1 MELVGLF
8 WISSLGTVP
17 SDVRHG
23 GASVKNKTWFTWRK
37 KGAWTGFWYILPWL
51 IGFLVFQMYPFLASF
66 CYSFTDYTLLNQPSF
81 VGLKNYIALF
91 TADPQFL
98 ETMKITGFYALLS
111 VPLKLAFALFIAC
124 ILNRN
129 VKGIGIYRSFYYLPS
144 ILGGSV
150 AVSVLWRVLF
160 MKDGAV
166 NRFLGIL
173 GLQAVNWLTDPNI
186 ALLTLSMLQ
195 VWQFGSAMVIFLAA
209 LKQIPVDLYEAASM
223 DGAGKIRQFFHITL
237 PQISSVVFFNLIMQS
252 IQALQNF
259 TSAFVIT
266 GGGPMKKTYIIGMK
280 LYDDA
285 FKYYKVGYACAE
297 SWILF
302 LVILVLTLL
311 VFRSS
316 SAWVYYADEA
326 FW

>member
-1 MELVGLF
+1 MDRKTGTAKRNRKRWVGF
-8 WISSLGTVP
+8 Y
-17 SDVRHG
+17 
-23 GASVKNKTWFTWRK
+23 
-37 KGAWTGFWYILPWL
+37 YIMPWL
-51 IGFLVFQMYPFLASF
+51 LGFGVFQLYPFIASL
-66 CYSFTDYTLLNQPSF
+66 CYSFTNYTLLNSPEF
-81 VGLKNYIALF
+81 VGWDNYITLF
-91 TADPQFL
+91 KTDKQFL
-98 ETMKITGFYALLS
+98 QTMKITGLYALMS

-124 ILNRN
+124 ILNAK
-129 VKGIGIYRSFYYLPS
+129 VKGIGIYRSLYYLPS

-160 MKDGAV
+160 MKDGV
-166 NRFLGIL
+166 INRFIGVF
-173 GLQAVNWLTDPNI
+173 GLDQINWLTDPDI
-186 ALLTLSMLQ
+186 ALFTLSMLQ

-209 LKQIPVDLYEAASM
+209 LKQTPAELYEAASI
-223 DGAGKIRQFFHITL
+223 DGGGKFKQFFHITL
-237 PQISSVVFFNLIMQS
+237 PQISSVIFFNLIMQS

-266 GGGPMKKTYIIGMK
+266 NGGPMKKTYVIGMK

-302 LVILVLTLL
+302 LVILLLTLL

-316 SAWVYYADEA
+316 NAWVYYADEGGA
-326 FW
+326 K

>member
-1 MELVGLF
+1 MTTRNVAANQGM
-8 WISSLGTVP
+8 
-17 SDVRHG
+17 VRQ
-23 GASVKNKTWFTWRK
+23 KRK
-37 KGAWTGFWYILPWL
+37 WTGFFYVLPWI
-51 IGFLVFQMYPFLASF
+51 IGFLVFQLYPFIASF
-66 CYSFTDYTLLNQPSF
+66 CYSFTDYTLLNTPKF
-81 VGLKNYIALF
+81 VGLLNYKNLF
-91 TADPQFL
+91 QVDKQFL
-98 ETMKITGFYALLS
+98 ETMKITGAYALMS

-124 ILNRN
+124 ILNSKVR
-129 VKGIGIYRSFYYLPS
+129 GIGIYRSLYYLPS

-166 NRFLGIL
+166 NRFFGVFGIP
-173 GLQAVNWLTDPNI
+173 AVNWLTNPDI
-186 ALLTLSMLQ
+186 ALFTLSMLQ

-209 LKQIPVDLYEAASM
+209 LKQIPTELYEAASI
-223 DGAGKIRQFFHITL
+223 DGGGKFKQFFHITL

-285 FKYYKVGYACAE
+285 FKYYNTPVPSPGFC
-297 SWILF
+297 SW
-302 LVILVLTLL
+302 
-311 VFRSS
+311 
-316 SAWVYYADEA
+316 
-326 FW
+326 

>member
-1 MELVGLF
+1 MK
-8 WISSLGTVP
+8 STK
-17 SDVRHG
+17 
-23 GASVKNKTWFTWRK
+23 SVAAVHNMARQRK
-37 KGAWTGFWYILPWL
+37 KWTGFFYVLPWV
-51 IGFLVFQMYPFLASF
+51 IGFLVFQFYPFIASF
-66 CYSFTDYTLLNQPSF
+66 CYSFTDYTLLNTPKF
-81 VGLKNYIALF
+81 VGLTNYKTLF
-91 TADPQFL
+91 QVDRQFL
-98 ETMKITGFYALLS
+98 ETMKITGAYALMS
-111 VPLKLAFALFIAC
+111 VPLKLAFALLIAC
-124 ILNRN
+124 VLNAK
-129 VKGIGIYRSFYYLPS
+129 VKGIGIYRSLYYLPS

-166 NRFLGIL
+166 NRFFGMF
-173 GLQAVNWLTDPNI
+173 GAPAVNWLTDPDI
-186 ALLTLSMLQ
+186 ALFTLSMLQ

-209 LKQIPVDLYEAASM
+209 LKQIPTELYEAASI
-223 DGAGKIRQFFHITL
+223 DGGGKMKQFFHITL

-266 GGGPMKKTYIIGMK
+266 GGGSMKKTYIIGMK

-302 LVILVLTLL
+302 LVILALTLL

-316 SAWVYYADEA
+316 SAWVYYADEGGGK
-326 FW
+326 

>member
-1 MELVGLF
+1 MTTRHVAANQGM
-8 WISSLGTVP
+8 
-17 SDVRHG
+17 VRQ
-23 GASVKNKTWFTWRK
+23 KRK
-37 KGAWTGFWYILPWL
+37 WTGFFYVLPWI
-51 IGFLVFQMYPFLASF
+51 IGFLVFQLYPFIASF
-66 CYSFTDYTLLNQPSF
+66 CYSFTDYTLLNTPKF
-81 VGLKNYIALF
+81 VGLFNYKNLF
-91 TADPQFL
+91 QVDKQFL
-98 ETMKITGFYALLS
+98 ETMKITGAYALMS

-124 ILNRN
+124 ILNSKVR
-129 VKGIGIYRSFYYLPS
+129 GIGIYRSLYYLPS

-166 NRFLGIL
+166 NRFFGVF
-173 GLQAVNWLTDPNI
+173 GLPAVNWLTNPDI
-186 ALLTLSMLQ
+186 ALFTLSMLQ

-209 LKQIPVDLYEAASM
+209 LKQIPTELYEAASI
-223 DGAGKIRQFFHITL
+223 DGGGKFKQFFHITL

-302 LVILVLTLL
+302 LVILALTLL

-316 SAWVYYADEA
+316 SAWVYYADEGGGK
-326 FW
+326 

>member
-1 MELVGLF
+1 MKTTKRVAA
-8 WISSLGTVP
+8 VP
-17 SDVRHG
+17 GIARQ
-23 GASVKNKTWFTWRK
+23 KRK
-37 KGAWTGFWYILPWL
+37 WTGFFYILPWV
-51 IGFLVFQMYPFLASF
+51 IGFAVFQLYPFIASF
-66 CYSFTDYTLLNQPSF
+66 CYSFTDYTLLNSPTF
-81 VGLKNYIALF
+81 VGLSNYKTLF
-91 TADPQFL
+91 QVDKQFL
-98 ETMKITGFYALLS
+98 ETMKITGAYALMS
-111 VPLKLAFALFIAC
+111 VPLKLAFALLIAC
-124 ILNRN
+124 VLNAKI
-129 VKGIGIYRSFYYLPS
+129 KGIGIYRSLYYLPS

-160 MKDGAV
+160 MKDGTV
-166 NRFLGIL
+166 NRFF
-173 GLQAVNWLTDPNI
+173 GLFGLPAVNWLTDPEI
-186 ALLTLSMLQ
+186 ALFTLSMLQ

-209 LKQIPVDLYEAASM
+209 LKQIPSELYEAAAI
-223 DGAGKIRQFFHITL
+223 DGGGKMKQFFHITL

-302 LVILVLTLL
+302 LVILALTLL

-316 SAWVYYADEA
+316 SAWVYYADEGGGK
-326 FW
+326 

>member
-1 MELVGLF
+1 MKTRKSVAVVPGMVRQKRKWIGL
-8 WISSLGTVP
+8 L
-17 SDVRHG
+17 
-23 GASVKNKTWFTWRK
+23 
-37 KGAWTGFWYILPWL
+37 YILPWV
-51 IGFLVFQMYPFLASF
+51 IGFAVFQLYPFIASF
-66 CYSFTDYTLLNQPSF
+66 GYSFTDYTLLNSPTF
-81 VGLKNYIALF
+81 VGLSNYKTLF
-91 TADPQFL
+91 QADKQFL
-98 ETMKITGFYALLS
+98 ETMKITGAYALMS

-124 ILNRN
+124 VLNAK
-129 VKGIGIYRSFYYLPS
+129 VKGIGIYRSLYYLPS

-160 MKDGAV
+160 MKDGTV
-166 NRFLGIL
+166 NRFF
-173 GLQAVNWLTDPNI
+173 GLFGLPAVNWLTDPNI
-186 ALLTLSMLQ
+186 ALFTLSMLQ

-209 LKQIPVDLYEAASM
+209 LKQIPTELYEAASI
-223 DGAGKIRQFFHITL
+223 DGGGKIKQFFHITL

-302 LVILVLTLL
+302 LVILALTLV

-316 SAWVYYADEA
+316 SAWVYYADEGGKK
-326 FW
+326 

>member
-1 MELVGLF
+1 MKSTKRVAA
-8 WISSLGTVP
+8 VHNMA
-17 SDVRHG
+17 RQ
-23 GASVKNKTWFTWRK
+23 RK
-37 KGAWTGFWYILPWL
+37 KWTGFFYVLPWV
-51 IGFLVFQMYPFLASF
+51 IGFLIFQFYPFIASF
-66 CYSFTDYTLLNQPSF
+66 CYSFTDYTLLNTPKF
-81 VGLKNYIALF
+81 VGLTNYKTLF
-91 TADPQFL
+91 QVDKQFL
-98 ETMKITGFYALLS
+98 ETMKITGAYALMS

-124 ILNRN
+124 VLNAK
-129 VKGIGIYRSFYYLPS
+129 VKGIGIYRSLYYLPS

-166 NRFLGIL
+166 NRFFGMF
-173 GLQAVNWLTDPNI
+173 GAPAVNWLTDPDI
-186 ALLTLSMLQ
+186 ALFTLSMLQ

-209 LKQIPVDLYEAASM
+209 LKQIPTELYEAASI
-223 DGAGKIRQFFHITL
+223 DGGGKMKQFFHITL

-302 LVILVLTLL
+302 LVILALTLL

-316 SAWVYYADEA
+316 SAWVYYADEGGGK
-326 FW
+326 